1 MVNALKTIKQIAL
14 ICILCF
20 LVMSTQVFAAS
31 FKASTDRSAVTA
43 GESFLLELSLSGT
56 SPKGRP
62 DFSPLEKDFT
72 IASNRQSSQT
82 SIINNR
88 ISSSI
93 SWQLVL
99 IAPKLG
105 SYTIPSISIDTDE
118 GKLKSN
124 PLEINVDKVS
134 QTDNTNAPKRLS
146 VTAEVSKKSP
156 YQNEPVLYKVK
167 LIATKSIADI
177 GISEFNMSDAIVE
190 KQGDAKVYDTQHQGK
205 PVKVV
210 EANYLIT
217 PLKSGALKIPAYV
230 FQGQVES
237 VVQNQH
243 PNSLSN
249 DPFFDM
255 SDPFGMLD
263 NFRGFTTYN
272 PFTIASEEIEL
283 NVKPPAA
290 NIDPWLP
297 LNSLEIADKLEGLEG
312 AKVGEPLTLTLRI
325 TAEGAIGSVL
335 PNLEEQITLGN
346 SFKIYADRPEIGE
359 STGDDGKTVSGWREE
374 RYALIPQKS
383 GILTLPEIKVPW
395 WDVNADKI
403 VYTTVAPRQIEIVS
417 DGLPLQL
424 DTQDPASET
433 AKPEPLSQAVAAQQ
447 TIPLDQE
454 TASTNIIE
462 QNDLPNHIYILL
474 SVAVGIIAVLLIA
487 VFYLWRI
494 VIKQKKTE
502 KRSLHPIKST
512 NKANIQAS
520 AIESVETLEGLK
532 GFLQTFA
539 NQHWNTP
546 PNASFTTILASLKKH
561 NPHSVTPK
569 IEKLFSDLDAAL
581 YAGGK
586 VDLEQC
592 KNTFLEF
599 LKSTITNKN
608 YSKVKVQKLEMINPS

>member
-1 MVNALKTIKQIAL
+1 M
-14 ICILCF
+14 CF

-31 FKASTDRSAVTA
+31 FEARTDRSSVVA
-43 GESFLLELSLSGT
+43 GERFRLELSLSGA

-62 DFSPLEKDFT
+62 DFSQLEKDFT

-93 SWQLVL
+93 NWQLILV
-99 IAPKLG
+99 APKSG

-124 PLEINVDKVS
+124 PIEINVDKASS
-134 QTDNTNAPKRLS
+134 QTDNTNSPERLS

-156 YQNEPVLYKVK
+156 YQNEPVLYKVR
-167 LIATKSIADI
+167 LIAKKNIADV
-177 GISEFNMSDAIVE
+177 GISELTVPDAIAE
-190 KQGDAKVYDTQHQGK
+190 KQGDAKVYDAQHQGK
-205 PVKVV
+205 LVKVV

-263 NFRGFTTYN
+263 NFRGFTTYD

-283 NVKPPAA
+283 NVKPPAT

-297 LNSLEIADKLEGLEG
+297 LSSLEISDKLEGLED

-325 TAEGAIGSVL
+325 TAEGAVGSVL
-335 PNLEEQITLGN
+335 PNLEKQIILDD
-346 SFKIYADRPEIGE
+346 SFKIYADRPEIGQGI
-359 STGDDGKTVSGWREE
+359 SDDGKTVSGWREE

-383 GILTLPEIKVPW
+383 GLLTLPEIKVPW
-395 WDVNADKI
+395 WDVNADKV
-403 VYTTVAPRQIEIVS
+403 VYTTVAPQQIEISS

-424 DTQDPASET
+424 DIQDTDSET
-433 AKPEPLSQAVAAQQ
+433 ATPETLSQTVAPQQ
-447 TIPLDQE
+447 TALFDQG
-454 TASTNIIE
+454 TVSTNIIE
-462 QNDLPNHIYILL
+462 QNDLPNYIYVLL
-474 SVAVGIIAVLLIA
+474 SVAVGIIAVLLVV

-494 VIKQKKTE
+494 VIQQKKTE
-502 KRSLHPIKST
+502 KRSLHPIKPT
-512 NKANIQAS
+512 NKAKIQAS
-520 AIESVETLEGLK
+520 VIESVETLEGLK
-532 GFLQTFA
+532 DFLQVFA
-539 NQHWNTP
+539 NQHWDAP
-546 PNASFTTILASLKKH
+546 HNASFVTILTKLKKH
-561 NPHSVTPK
+561 NPNSVTPK
-569 IEKLFSDLDAAL
+569 VEQLFSDLDIAL

-592 KNTFLEF
+592 KKAFCGF
-599 LKSTITNKN
+599 LKSTIASKN
-608 YSKVKVQKLEMINPS
+608 YLKAKVKKLEMINPS